1 LQALALALEQNAQ
14 AKKVRW
20 SIDLDPY
27 DLF

>member
-1 LQALALALEQNAQ
+1 LHALAQNAQ